1 MKKILI
7 AAIAGLFT
15 FNTLHAQEI
24 PERKHDGVKQ
34 RMHSKK
40 PGGKEMAGLDLTAD
54 QKEKMK
60 SLNSDY
66 RKQMEDLKSQDGLT
80 VKESREKMETL
91 RKEHQSKTQ
100 ALLTAEQK
108 IQLEKNKAGFK
119 DGGKKARKMKQELNL
134 TDEQSAKLD
143 AGRKES
149 MQKMKAI
156 REDKSLT
163 EEQKKEQTRAVM
175 KQQKE
180 NMKSVLSKEQLQ
192 QMQDSRKKKDKKTK
206 E

>member
-15 FNTLHAQEI
+15 LNTLHAQEI

-34 RMHSKK
+34 REHSKK

-100 ALLTAEQK
+100 ALLTAEQRT
-108 IQLEKNKAGFK
+108 QLEKNKAGFK
-119 DGGKKARKMKQELNL
+119 DGGKKAQKMKQELNL

-163 EEQKKEQTRAVM
+163 EEQKKEQTKAVM
-175 KQQKE
+175 KQQKD
-180 NMKSVLSKEQLQ
+180 NMKSVLTKEQLQ